1 MTKKKKLKVNKP
13 FKVPNRKHRVFRIF
27 KWVLRKFIG
36 KYEIIN
42 EAGDIPEKCLL
53 VGNHAGKK
61 GPLHYELYLPIYHAK
76 WGAHEMLMG
85 YASRFKYL
93 KNVLYIQKLGM
104 KKSKATRKALFE
116 AIFSKRI
123 YRGMKIMG
131 TYPDARIMNTIRDS
145 ITALDAN
152 MALMI
157 YPEDSSKGYDDAPKK
172 FLPGFSFIAE
182 RYYKL
187 RGEDLP
193 VYSVYISVP
202 NKKIIIGKDPVYINA
217 LKKEGLNRED
227 IAEKL
232 RTSVNDLYYKYIEEK

>member
-1 MTKKKKLKVNKP
+1 MAKKKLKVNKP
-13 FKVPNRKHRVFRIF
+13 FKVPSRKHRVFRIV
-27 KWVLRKFIG
+27 KRVLRKFVG

-53 VGNHAGKK
+53 VGNHAGKS
-61 GPLHYELYLPIYHAK
+61 GPLHYELYLPVYHAK
-76 WGAHEMLMG
+76 WGAHEMLGG
-85 YASRFKYL
+85 YVSRFKYL
-93 KNVLYIQKLGM
+93 KNVLYMQKLAL
-104 KKSKATRKALFE
+104 KKGKATRKALFE

-123 YRGMKIMG
+123 YRGMKIMS
-131 TYPDARIMNTIRDS
+131 TYPDARIMHTIKDS
-145 ITALDAN
+145 ITALDSN

-157 YPEDSSKGYDDAPKK
+157 YPEDSTNGYDDTPKK

-193 VYSVYISVP
+193 VYSVYMSIAK
-202 NKKIIIGKDPVYINA
+202 KKIIIGSTPTYINE
-217 LKKEGLNRED
+217 LKSEGMSREE

-232 RTSVNDLYYKYIEEK
+232 RTSVNDLYYRYIEEK

>member
-1 MTKKKKLKVNKP
+1 MTSKKRLKVNKP
-13 FKVPNRKHRVFRIF
+13 FKVPNRKHRVFKIV
-27 KWVLRKFIG
+27 KWVFRKFIG

-42 EAGDIPEKCLL
+42 EAGNIPEKCLL

-61 GPLHYELYLPIYHAK
+61 GPFHYELYLPVYHAK
-76 WGAHEMLMG
+76 WGAHEMLEG
-85 YASRFKYL
+85 YVSRYKYL
-93 KNVLYIQKLGM
+93 RNVLYIQKLGF
-104 KKSKATRKALFE
+104 KKGKATRKALLE

-131 TYPDARIMNTIRDS
+131 TYLDARIMNTIRDS

-157 YPEDSSKGYDDAPKK
+157 YPEDSTKGYDDTPKK

-182 RYYKL
+182 RYFKL

-202 NKKIIIGKDPVYINA
+202 QKKIIIGREPTYINA
-217 LKKEGLNRED
+217 LKAEGMNREE

-232 RTSVNDLYYKYIEEK
+232 RVSVNDLYYKYIEDK